1 MTVTATEHEEP
12 QEDPQDDG
20 RSIEAVAGHHETRE
34 QRHFKERLAVWL
46 FIAGDAVFLL
56 MELFF
61 WFYLRA
67 LNTNG
72 MWRGAACS
80 KANPCTDGLGNPI
93 VGEIAKA
100 NPAYTLVIAGLTV
113 VAALVVWRV
122 EAASRRQEGRGVISG
137 TAAVALVLLLA
148 AVVVQCLQFGN
159 LPFTTID
166 GSYAS
171 SFIFFMGSTL
181 GHLLLLSFLIFAVFN
196 RARRGKYDG
205 GHWYQ
210 VRVIRI
216 FAVWIATSTCV
227 LALVMVLFA

>member
-1 MTVTATEHEEP
+1 VTVTAIEHEGP
-12 QEDPQDDG
+12 QDPQDDG

-34 QRHFKERLAVWL
+34 QRHFKERLALWL
-46 FIAGDAVFLL
+46 FIGGDLVFLL

-72 MWRGAACS
+72 MWRGADCS
-80 KANPCTDGLGNPI
+80 KANPCSDGLGNPI
-93 VGEIAKA
+93 TSEIAKA
-100 NPAYTLVIAGLTV
+100 NPAYTLTIAGLTV
-113 VAALVVWRV
+113 IAALVIWRV
-122 EAASRRQEGRGVISG
+122 EVLARDQAKRRVISG
-137 TAAVALVLLLA
+137 VAGVGLVFLLA
-148 AVVVQCLQFGN
+148 AVVVQCLQFGK

-181 GHLLLLSFLIFAVFN
+181 GHLLLLSFIIFGLWN
-196 RARRGKYDG
+196 RARQGKYDG

-210 VRVIRI
+210 VRLSRM
-216 FAVWIATSTCV
+216 FAAWIATSTCV
-227 LALVMVLFA
+227 LALVMVLFS